1 MDRLTGRLALG
12 PLLYFWD
19 REQVFDLYN
28 SVADWPVDVVYLGEV
43 ICSKRRALRLEDW
56 LELAA
61 MLEAAGK
68 EVILS
73 TLILIEADSEL
84 RTMHHI
90 IDNGRYRVEAN
101 EMAAVQRIAAQPLSG
116 RSPFV
121 AGPHLNCYNHESMA
135 LLNEL
140 GARRWVMPVELGE
153 ETLQALIERRPDDM
167 EVEVFAYG
175 RLPLAFSARCFT
187 ARAEGLPKDDC
198 QLRCGDYAE
207 GLPVESQDEQPFLDF
222 NGIQTQSAA
231 TSNLIAAV
239 PKMVEMGVDIIRLS
253 PQHRSPN
260 AVMMEKVV
268 GAFDG
273 VLKGTMDL
281 HDAEA
286 AIEQVN
292 GTNPLCNG
300 FWYGEA
306 GMDWQKGD
314 LPELA

>member
-1 MDRLTGRLALG
+1 MSKLTLG

-19 REQVFDLYN
+19 REQVFDFYKK
-28 SVADWPVDVVYLGEV
+28 VAEWPVDVVYLGEV
-43 ICSKRRALRLEDW
+43 ICSKRRALNREDW

-61 MLEAAGK
+61 MLKQAGK
-68 EVILS
+68 EVVLS
-73 TLILIEADSEL
+73 TLVLIEADSEL

-90 IDNGRYRVEAN
+90 ADNDEYLVETN
-101 EMAAVQRIAAQPLSG
+101 EMAAVQRVAGKKSFI
-116 RSPFV
+116 

-140 GARRWVMPVELGE
+140 GAKRWVMPVELGE
-153 ETLQALIERRPDDM
+153 ETLQALIDRRPAEM

-207 GLPVESQDEQPFLDF
+207 GLLVESQDGQPFLDF

-239 PKMVEMGVDIIRLS
+239 PRMVEMGVDMIRLS
-253 PQHRSPN
+253 PQHLSPN
-260 AVMMEKVV
+260 SVLMAQVV
-268 GAFDG
+268 NAFAG
-273 VLKGTMDL
+273 VLNGSL
-281 HDAEA
+281 SVADAEA
-286 AIEQVN
+286 AIEKVN
-292 GTNPLCNG
+292 GSTSLCNG

-306 GMDWQKGD
+306 GMDWQPGEI
-314 LPELA
+314 PETV